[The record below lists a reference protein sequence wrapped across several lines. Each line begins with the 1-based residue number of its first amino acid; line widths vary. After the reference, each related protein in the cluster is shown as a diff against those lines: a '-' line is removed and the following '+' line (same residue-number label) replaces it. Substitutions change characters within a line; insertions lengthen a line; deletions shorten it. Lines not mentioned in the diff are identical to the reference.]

1 MTDET
6 VQAVIDCLERLLKQH
21 AGIERLEDASQLIQ
35 RFADV
40 LLHQVM
46 PFCNRERLVETL
58 RQQDIT
64 AEQEMLIRGVIENF
78 PAIVI
83 GFFENA
89 LPMVRK
95 EFPAVNS
102 GRPKSLT
109 SGEERAAC
117 EYIGKLHVEGVEMKI
132 AKQRA
137 AQKFNVSVPT
147 INRTWAER
155 KKGHIPSAKE
165 IMEIFKAKQAT
176 TPKSLPTSERGNTDS

>member
-6 VQAVIDCLERLLKQH
+6 VQAVVDGLERLLKQH
-21 AGIERLEDASQLIQ
+21 AAVERLEDASQLIQ
-35 RFADV
+35 RFTDF

-46 PFCNRERLVETL
+46 PFCNREHLIETL
-58 RQQDIT
+58 KQKDAT
-64 AEQEMLIRGVIENF
+64 AEEEMLIRGVIADF
-78 PAIVI
+78 PGIALAL
-83 GFFENA
+83 FEHA

-95 EFPAVNS
+95 EFPTANS

-109 SGEERAAC
+109 SGEEKVVC
-117 EYIGKLHVEGVEMKI
+117 EYVGKLHTEGLNIKT

-137 AQKFNVSVPT
+137 AQKFNVSVST

-165 IMEIFKAKQAT
+165 ILQIFKAKQAS
-176 TPKSLPTSERGNTDS
+176 TPKVLPTTQEENTNS